1 MATEVSCGHCQGRL
15 LIETRGVVVACP
27 HCGTH
32 LSIPALDPVP
42 AAQQPVPTAQEQ
54 LVPPSPNVTPVT
66 LDPPAPLVDVPTP
79 GFTPPPEPVPIDT
92 APFPVITDF
101 AERQIPPVDTTATAA
116 NQELSAGPEDQSTDS
131 VHLQPDEPVNPDQIG
146 WHSAPNLS
154 LGPEIPRTSL
164 DNPDD
169 NQTQIMEPTHQPQA
183 GEWSPV
189 LGGDPT
195 VVLPSVPV
203 GSGDVHISSTQQF
216 SLAALANEAAK
227 SNPTTVPSAVPPQ
240 SVPVFAA
247 APATSPPGPLT
258 FGAPP
263 AASAPPVTFGAAL
276 ASAPTS
282 NPFSFGPAAAPDSP
296 AAAPSPFPV
305 FSAAPATA
313 GLVAPAPAPVA
324 LPDTT
329 VTQEVA
335 GFVEN
340 ESASRQKF
348 LFLLLIIVGSY
359 ASAVT
364 IVLVYMLI
372 RGQASALESLPD
384 LVPVVGKNGE
394 LSWTYSPPMNDVAP
408 GHVLELG
415 QSRRFGNVKVTP
427 LKVTRGIV
435 QFEHYSGEARL
446 ARNPTEPVLKLW
458 VRFENV
464 SRDQTFAPLDPHVL
478 FKRNSINLGQK
489 IQANAFVTREA
500 ERKKGKSLF
509 YIFDMPVL
517 SEFRMVGQN
526 LNRSLEPGESV
537 ETFIPS
543 EEEARDL
550 NGDLVWR
557 FQFRKGYH
565 PTSKRGVTTLID
577 VRFNSD
583 QITDERKA

>member
-32 LSIPALDPVP
+32 LSIPAADPVP
-42 AAQQPVPTAQEQ
+42 AAQESVPSAQQQMATA
-54 LVPPSPNVTPVT
+54 SPNVTVPT
-66 LDPPAPLVDVPTP
+66 LEPPAPPVDVPTP
-79 GFTPPPEPVPIDT
+79 AFTPPPEPVPIDT
-92 APFPVITDF
+92 TPFAVITDF
-101 AERQIPPVDTTATAA
+101 ADGQISPVDSSTMAA
-116 NQELSAGPEDQSTDS
+116 NLEPSAGPEDQSSAS
-131 VHLQPDEPVNPDQIG
+131 VHAQADEPVNPAQFG

-154 LGPEIPRTSL
+154 LGPEIPQTSP
-164 DNPDD
+164 DNPAGDE
-169 NQTQIMEPTHQPQA
+169 TQVMEPIHQPQA

-195 VVLPSVPV
+195 VVLSSVPV
-203 GSGDVHISSTQQF
+203 AGSDLHVSSTQQF

-227 SNPTTVPSAVPPQ
+227 TTPTTVPSAVPSQ

-247 APATSPPGPLT
+247 ASSTSPPGPLT
-258 FGAPP
+258 FGAAVPQQPP
-263 AASAPPVTFGAAL
+263 MTFGAAP
-276 ASAPTS
+276 ATVPPS
-282 NPFSFGPAAAPDSP
+282 NPLSFGAAAAADSS
-296 AAAPSPFPV
+296 AAAPSTLPV
-305 FSAAPATA
+305 FTAAPTTA
-313 GLVAPAPAPVA
+313 DLVAPAPV
-324 LPDTT
+324 LPGTT

-335 GFVEN
+335 GFAEN
-340 ESASRQKF
+340 EFTSRQNF

-372 RGQASALESLPD
+372 RGQSSALESLPD

-408 GHVLELG
+408 GHVLALG

-446 ARNPTEPVLKLW
+446 ARDPTQPVLKLW

-464 SRDQTFAPLDPHVL
+464 SHDQTFAPLDRHVL

-489 IQANAFVTREA
+489 IQANAFVTVEA

-526 LNRSLEPGESV
+526 LDRSLQPGESL
-537 ETFIPS
+537 ETFLPS
-543 EEEARDL
+543 EEEAREL

-565 PTSKRGVTTLID
+565 PTSRRGVTTLID

-583 QITDERKA
+583 EITDERKA